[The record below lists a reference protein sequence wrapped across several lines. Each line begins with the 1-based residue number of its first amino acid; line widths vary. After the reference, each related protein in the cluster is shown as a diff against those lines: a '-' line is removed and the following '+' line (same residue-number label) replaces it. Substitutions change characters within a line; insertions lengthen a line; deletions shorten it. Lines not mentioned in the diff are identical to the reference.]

1 MRDPF
6 QRASRRIVRRLG
18 QPITMVTANGVRLDP
33 APLGVFSNPEGDR
46 LLKGRDGGLVF
57 KQRQATLTV
66 ITDEVPGLCK
76 EWRIIIG
83 GVEYYA
89 ADHED
94 DSHGCTKIFL
104 SKGVPCPDSVPGIGD
119 QKDGSTWR

>member
-6 QRASRRIVRRLG
+6 QRASHRIVRRLG
-18 QPITMVTANGVRLDP
+18 QPVIMVTTNGVRLDP
-33 APLGVFSNPEGDR
+33 VPLGVFSNPEGDR

-57 KQRQATLTV
+57 KQRQASLTV
-66 ITDEVPGLCK
+66 ITDEVPGLTK
-76 EWRIIIG
+76 DWRIIIG

-104 SKGVPCPDSVPGIGD
+104 SKEVQNTDPIPGDDESSGA
-119 QKDGSTWR
+119 SWR

>member
-18 QPITMVTANGVRLDP
+18 LPVTVVTSEGVRLEP
-33 APLGVFSNPEGDR
+33 SPLGVFSNPEGDR

-57 KQRQATLTV
+57 KQRQATLTMNTSDV
-66 ITDEVPGLCK
+66 VGLCK
-76 EWRIIIG
+76 DWRLIIN

-94 DSHGCTKIFL
+94 DSHGCTKIYL
-104 SKGVPCPDSVPGIGD
+104 SKHITCKPRDSSN
-119 QKDGSTWR
+119 GSEGNGSKWR

>member
-1 MRDPF
+1 VRDDD
-6 QRASRRIVRRLG
+6 
-18 QPITMVTANGVRLDP
+18 VTLEP

-66 ITDEVPGLCK
+66 LTDDVPGLNQD
-76 EWRIIIG
+76 WRIIIDE
-83 GVEYYA
+83 VEYYA

-94 DSHGCTKIFL
+94 DSHGCTKISL
-104 SKGVPCPDSVPGIGD
+104 SKAVQESSAIPDEE
-119 QKDGSTWR
+119 DGAAWR